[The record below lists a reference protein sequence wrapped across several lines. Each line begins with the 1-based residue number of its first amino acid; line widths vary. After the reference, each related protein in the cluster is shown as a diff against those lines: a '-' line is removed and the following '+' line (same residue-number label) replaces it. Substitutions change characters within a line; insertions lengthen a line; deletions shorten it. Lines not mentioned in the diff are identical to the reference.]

1 MKYIVLMFLT
11 LFTMLE
17 ADEIAVVKSLKGEV
31 LAKSKNEVVKLK
43 VGALLDSDTILISKE
58 NSLAVII
65 FKDNSILHLGQ
76 NSIIHLKKFIFDTQ
90 ANEFDFK
97 LFLQKGSLIFE
108 SGQIS
113 KFAPEDFEL
122 KTPEGMVAIRGT
134 KFGVHVE

>member
-1 MKYIVLMFLT
+1 MQYIVLIFLT
-11 LFTMLE
+11 FFAMLE

-113 KFAPEDFEL
+113 EFAPEDFEL